1 MDVIAEYFEAARS
14 WLSVPLLS
22 MGNVTLTLWT
32 LLYLMIL
39 LVVLYYAT
47 LKITKLLVYKVLVNS
62 KIELGTRIAVGSI
75 ARYTLLTI
83 GFIVILQTAGI
94 NLSSLTIL
102 LGALGVGIGFG
113 LQNIT
118 NNFVSGLIILFERP
132 IKVGDRIEVAGI
144 AGNVVDISMRATTII
159 TNDNI
164 SIIVPNSEFISAT
177 VINWSHTNRMVRFG
191 YPVGV
196 SYKEDPE
203 NIRRILNDV
212 ALSTDGVLRE
222 PKPDVLFAEYGDSS
236 INFNLRVWTTE
247 YTDRPGVLKSKL
259 YYAIWK
265 EFSKEGIEIP
275 FPQRDLYIKQM
286 PDARDVHGEDASG
299 QD

>member
-1 MDVIAEYFEAARS
+1 MDSITEYFDAVRS
-14 WLSVPLLS
+14 WLSVPLLT
-22 MGNVTLTLWT
+22 MGSVTLTLWT
-32 LLYLMIL
+32 LLYLLIL

-47 LKITKLLVYKVLVNS
+47 SRITKLIVYKLLATS

-75 ARYTLLTI
+75 VRYTLLTI
-83 GFIVILQTAGI
+83 GFVIILQTAGI

-113 LQNIT
+113 LQNVT

-132 IKVGDRIEVAGI
+132 IKVGDRIEVSGI
-144 AGNVVDISMRATTII
+144 AGNVVDISMRATTIE

-164 SIIVPNSEFISAT
+164 SIIVPNSEFISGT
-177 VINWSHTNRMVRFG
+177 VINWSHTNRVVRFN

-203 NIRRILNDV
+203 NIRGILLDV
-212 ALSTDGVLRE
+212 ALHTDGVLKE
-222 PKPDVLFAEYGDSS
+222 PKPDVLFAEYADSS

-247 YTDRPGVLKSKL
+247 FTDRPGVLKSKL

-265 EFSKEGIEIP
+265 QFKQQGVEIP
-275 FPQRDLYIKQM
+275 FPQRDLYIKEM
-286 PDARDVHGEDASG
+286 PEQGSVPPAD
-299 QD
+299 